1 MTYLLSKILSQLAYP
16 LATGI
21 VLIAFG
27 GMLLAARRRALGG
40 ALFVIGSGL
49 AVDLLDAVFL
59 RRSAELA
66 GRLLPGG
73 GGRNDARGRRY
84 RGLGRWGAG
93 SRTAVVVSGR
103 NVSMKMGHRVG

>member
-40 ALFVIGSGL
+40 ALFVIGLVWLWICSMPFFSDVL
-49 AVDLLDAVFL
+49 RNSLEDCFPAVVAETMPEGDAIVVL
-59 RRSAELA
+59 
-66 GRLLPGG
+66 GG
-73 GGRNDARGRRY
+73 GVR
-84 RGLGRWGAG
+84 GAG
-93 SRTAVVVSGR
+93 LPWLYPDG
-103 NVSMKMGHRVG
+103 MCQ